1 MKETEKGKKPTDSHT
16 DKTVKEN
23 SKLLDQMQA
32 SNHRKDSF
40 LPDIMKPF
48 SESFAPAPSVSCQTW
63 RSFVTNSN
71 EMLAVA

>member
-1 MKETEKGKKPTDSHT
+1 MKEIEEGKKPTDAYT

-23 SKLLDQMQA
+23 SELLHQMQA

-40 LPDIMKPF
+40 LPDIVKPF
-48 SESFAPAPSVSCQTW
+48 SESFALVPSVLCQTW
-63 RSFVTNSN
+63 HLFVTNSN